1 MDEHTV
7 REMINYQFELITHTK
22 KLIKFELK
30 KQSKREREREMEL
43 TLTAGLS
50 EILVVGAIRRRRI
63 GIGHR
68 HSPRSL

>member
-22 KLIKFELK
+22 KLIKLELK
-30 KQSKREREREMEL
+30 KQSKREREMEL

-68 HSPRSL
+68 HSTRSL